1 MHFRSKAALGAVAL
15 AAALAGAFAP
25 ASAQNV
31 AASPMCQTA
40 QTANPV
46 PVAVR
51 APAATLELRV
61 ADTITK
67 REYGLMCVRSLPVH
81 TGMIFVYRDGDNMR
95 SYWMKNTLIPLDM
108 IWVLK
113 NGRVDTVHANVPSTT
128 VDTPDDKIPTRT
140 GIGSYVIELGGGEAA
155 KAGIKPGAVLDV
167 SAVPPS
173 RDE

>member
-1 MHFRSKAALGAVAL
+1 MSFHSRVCGCALATGLAL
-15 AAALAGAFAP
+15 AALCVP
-25 ASAQNV
+25 AVAQSVSA
-31 AASPMCQTA
+31 SGMCKTA

-46 PVAVR
+46 PVQVR
-51 APAATLELRV
+51 APDALLELRV

-67 REYGLMCVRSLPVH
+67 REYGLMCVRSLPIH

-128 VDTPDDKIPTRT
+128 VDTPDEKIPTRT
-140 GIGSYVIELGGGEAA
+140 GTGSYVIELAAGEAA
-155 KAGIKPGAVLDV
+155 RAGIKPGAMLDV
-167 SAVPPS
+167 GSVPPS
-173 RDE
+173 KDQ

>member
-1 MHFRSKAALGAVAL
+1 VSFRSKLCGGALTIGLALAMLGAPAD
-15 AAALAGAFAP
+15 AQTPPAGG
-25 ASAQNV
+25 
-31 AASPMCQTA
+31 MCQTA

-46 PVAVR
+46 PVQVR
-51 APAATLELRV
+51 APDALLELRV

-67 REYGLMCVRSLPVH
+67 REYGLMCVRSLPLR

-140 GIGSYVIELGGGEAA
+140 GTGSYVIELAAGEAA
-155 KAGIKPGAVLDV
+155 KAGIKPGAILDV

-173 RDE
+173 KDQ